1 MKTKYSLPLALLALA
16 LAALVMGC
24 EIPDY
29 QLDFSNVLATEYNN
43 TTGYVTVTYTIEN
56 YGSKDLSNVKLL
68 IEVMMENGSAS
79 ATAWTPSYDISSG
92 SSISSTIYVYLG
104 VGPGVLASEMI
115 AYGVKAEWDGE

>member
-1 MKTKYSLPLALLALA
+1 MKTKYGLPLALLALA

-29 QLDFSNVLATEYNN
+29 QLDFSNLYVSTYSAPTAT
-43 TTGYVTVTYTIEN
+43 VAYTIEN

-68 IEVMMENGSAS
+68 IEVRTDDDDHV

-92 SSISSTIYVYLG
+92 SSVTSSLNI
-104 VGPGVLASEMI
+104 
-115 AYGVKAEWDGE
+115 